1 MSKEGLETSVLDGR
15 REFFDRYFQLAK
27 MINNLRLM
35 LLGSLAIGVIAVG
48 GMVALALQNKVVP
61 YVVELNGNSEMVR
74 VTRADVA
81 EKPTDNMVM
90 ASLRLFVIGART
102 VFLDRRAQQMQMNTA
117 YSMILAGSPA
127 YKAMED
133 FHTANN
139 PYEKSKTETVE
150 VAVSSFPKISDDT
163 WQVEWTETTKQL
175 SGKVLSVRNWQ
186 GTFKVKIIPP
196 TDVNQISVNPFGIY
210 VEWLSWTPR
219 I

>member
-1 MSKEGLETSVLDGR
+1 MSKEGLESSVLDGR
-15 REFFDRYFQLAK
+15 REHFDRYFQLAK

-35 LLGSLAIGVIAVG
+35 LLGTIALGVILAWGV
-48 GMVALALQNKVVP
+48 VAMALQHKVVP

-175 SGKVLSVRNWQ
+175 SGKVISVRNWQ

-196 TDVNQISVNPFGIY
+196 TDVNQISANPFGIY